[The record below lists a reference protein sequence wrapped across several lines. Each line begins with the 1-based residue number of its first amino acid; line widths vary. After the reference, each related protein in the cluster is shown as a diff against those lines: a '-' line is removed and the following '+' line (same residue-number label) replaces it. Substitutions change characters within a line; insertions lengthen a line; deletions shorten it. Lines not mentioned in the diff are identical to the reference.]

1 MRLPRHNL
9 QGGKNLVGPNL
20 RVLRLR
26 CQPSVTLEDL
36 AGRLAARGL
45 YIDRTSLGRIE
56 RRERSVFDFELVAI
70 AAALRIQLQELF
82 AAPGKR

>member
-1 MRLPRHNL
+1 MNL
-9 QGGKNLVGPNL
+9 IGPNL
-20 RVLRLR
+20 RAIRLQLR
-26 CQPSVTLEDL
+26 PAVTLEDL

-70 AAALRIQLQELF
+70 ADALRIDLLDLF
-82 AAPGKR
+82 KATKHRPPG